1 MSDSQKNTE
10 EYKEITFGEFVE
22 DVKNVLLLLKRKWL
36 VLLVF
41 GLIFG
46 ALMGFWAYRSPS
58 VYTAKVVFMIDD
70 DQGSSFTSTASALLG
85 RFGFGGGGKINQN
98 KILEISKSQNLIFEA
113 LFKKDSLLGRYDYY
127 ANFIIDLYQI
137 KLEDKIIHFSNGDFN
152 SFNLQER
159 QILKS
164 IYQKLVDENGM
175 LVTDFN
181 EDSGIMYQ
189 SLTTLNDTLS
199 VNLLSQIYASLS
211 DFYISRSIR
220 KEQKNYN
227 ELKQKSDSLYTVLN
241 KQEATRRFL
250 NDKSLGLYLETDR
263 LSSHIQDRDS
273 RISLMMYGEIL
284 KNLEISSF
292 ALKTKTPL
300 ITVVDE
306 PFVPL
311 KPKKKSILIYSAA
324 GLAMGLIL
332 SGFYTII
339 SDKIKKVQNKA

>member
-22 DVKNVLLLLKRKWL
+22 DVKNLLLLLKRKWL
-36 VLLVF
+36 VLLIS

-46 ALMGFWAYRSPS
+46 FLMGFWAYRSPA
-58 VYTAKVVFMIDD
+58 VYTAKVLFMIDD
-70 DQGSSFTSTASALLG
+70 DQGSSFTSSASALLG
-85 RFGFGGGGKINQN
+85 RFGFGGGGKINQY

-127 ANFIIDLYQI
+127 ANFIIDLYEI
-137 KLEDKIIHFSNGDFN
+137 KLEDNIIHFSNDQIENFN
-152 SFNLQER
+152 VEER
-159 QILKS
+159 QLLKT
-164 IYQKLVDENGM
+164 IYQKLVNENGL

-189 SLTTLNDTLS
+189 SLTTVNDTLS
-199 VNLLSQIYASLS
+199 VNLLSHIYSSLS

-220 KEQKNYN
+220 KEQMNYN
-227 ELKQKSDSLYTVLN
+227 ELKQKSDSLYNILN
-241 KQEATRRFL
+241 KQEATRSFL
-250 NDKSLGLYLETDR
+250 NDKTLGLYLESDK
-263 LSSHIQDRDS
+263 LPAQIQDRNS

-300 ITVVDE
+300 IIVVDE
-306 PFVPL
+306 PFGPL
-311 KPKKKSILIYSAA
+311 KPKKKSTLIYTAA
-324 GLAMGLIL
+324 GLLMGLFFT
-332 SGFYTII
+332 GFYLII
-339 SDKIKKVQNKA
+339 SDKIRKVQKKV